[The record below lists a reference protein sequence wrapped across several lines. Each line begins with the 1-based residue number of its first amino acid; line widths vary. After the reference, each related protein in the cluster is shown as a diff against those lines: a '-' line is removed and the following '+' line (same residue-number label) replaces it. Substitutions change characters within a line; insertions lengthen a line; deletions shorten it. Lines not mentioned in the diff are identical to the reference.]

1 MPRVKTIS
9 VAEANIFLLNKEG
22 AKVKLNDTYFT
33 VCNASFEY
41 LRERYNN
48 VLVYDGKRYCKVD
61 ETGYSFA
68 VVPEVKR
75 FKRNN
80 SKDEEE
86 TKSKKKKTSKSTK
99 KKTVKKTINKSKKS
113 SSSKKKTRRSKKSKK

>member
-33 VCNASFEY
+33 VCNASFEH

-75 FKRNN
+75 FKRSN
-80 SKDEEE
+80 
-86 TKSKKKKTSKSTK
+86 
-99 KKTVKKTINKSKKS
+99 
-113 SSSKKKTRRSKKSKK
+113 